1 MHLSPAADPASDGS
15 EEFHTRAAGCP
26 WWRMGTTKEQP
37 RTITAVIAACGA
49 TPRIYCEQASYTF
62 FTLLSLPI
70 VLFSESEASKNI
82 LLFEEVSEDSLIFV
96 NIYICLIYFIDFFAK
111 VLIFYLLY

>member
-62 FTLLSLPI
+62 FTLPSLPI

-111 VLIFYLLY
+111 VFIFYLLY